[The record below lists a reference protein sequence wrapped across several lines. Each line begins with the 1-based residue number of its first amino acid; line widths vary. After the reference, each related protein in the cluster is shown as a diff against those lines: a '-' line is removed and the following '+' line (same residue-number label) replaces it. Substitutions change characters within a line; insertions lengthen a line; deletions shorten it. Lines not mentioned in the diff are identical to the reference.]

1 MKEHNYKRRRFKN
14 GTPLWF
20 FVAVLLAYKFKSF
33 RKFLIYLLHYSSII
47 DLRERRSEEISNK
60 EIVFYIEQM
69 FPEKIP
75 RKLLREATNLKSGNT
90 FNDKLKPY
98 LEKNNFMGRRSF
110 TLTEAFGILQY
121 WQGNGQ
127 WGRLSAAKKEFIS
140 EILHNGNYERTAIDF
155 KGAVGKDKYQEN
167 LISPKKIKKLIA
179 HIDLTEEE
187 LVEDLKGY
195 EEFESWILWV
205 FGIMMISLYLD
216 KNNTKISIPKDPR
229 KPISLLPHTD
239 T

>member
-1 MKEHNYKRRRFKN
+1 MKQEHYKKRRFKN
-14 GTPLWF
+14 GIPLWF
-20 FVAVLLAYKFKSF
+20 FVAVLLNYNFKSF
-33 RKFLIYLLHYSSII
+33 RSFLIYLLHYSGVIN
-47 DLRERRSEEISNK
+47 LRERSSK
-60 EIVFYIEQM
+60 EIPNQEIVAYIEQM

-90 FNDKLKPY
+90 FNDKLRPY
-98 LEKNNFMGRRSF
+98 LEENDFMGRRSF
-110 TLTEAFGILQY
+110 RLSEAFGILQY

-127 WGRLSAAKKEFIS
+127 WGRLGAAKKEFIS

-155 KGAVGKDKYQEN
+155 KGAVGKHKYQEN
-167 LISPKKIKKLIA
+167 LISPKKIKELIA

-187 LVEDLKGY
+187 LVEDLIGY

-216 KNNTKISIPKDPR
+216 KNKVKLSIPKDPR

>member
-20 FVAVLLAYKFKSF
+20 FVAVLLGYKFKSF

-90 FNDKLKPY
+90 FNDKLRPY
-98 LEKNNFMGRRSF
+98 LEENDFMGRRSC

-121 WQGNGQ
+121 WQGSGQ
-127 WGRLSAAKKEFIS
+127 WGRLGAAKKEFIS

-155 KGAVGKDKYQEN
+155 KGAVGKHEYNEN
-167 LISPKKIKKLIA
+167 LISPKKIKELIT

-187 LVEDLKGY
+187 LVEDLIGY
-195 EEFESWILWV
+195 KEFESWLLWV

-216 KNNTKISIPKDPR
+216 KNKVKLSIPEDPR
-229 KPISLLPHTD
+229 KPISLISHTD